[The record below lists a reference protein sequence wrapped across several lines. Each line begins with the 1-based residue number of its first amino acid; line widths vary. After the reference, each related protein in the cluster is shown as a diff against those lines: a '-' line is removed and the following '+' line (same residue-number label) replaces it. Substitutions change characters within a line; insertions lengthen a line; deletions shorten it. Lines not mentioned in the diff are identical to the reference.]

1 MLTNLVAWS
10 RAEQFTRGKDL
21 QPVNSSQKTGHRKPD
36 HVLDDGL
43 LLQTPFPSLLKW
55 GHCNNL
61 ATKLSQS
68 PGSPRHVAT
77 SGRKQTETERT
88 QEPMERTSGMS
99 WHHRLLAKALEQR
112 GRGVE
117 IDAEKQKPSRKAP
130 DEHKADRKA
139 AEGDRKSL
147 ESLDRKIAK
156 QVLRQG
162 TCRVAEGS
170 TARPRTKEKEESP
183 SEMQQRPPTGQS

>member
-10 RAEQFTRGKDL
+10 RAEQFTPGKDL

-139 AEGDRKSL
+139 AEGD
-147 ESLDRKIAK
+147 
-156 QVLRQG
+156 
-162 TCRVAEGS
+162 
-170 TARPRTKEKEESP
+170 
-183 SEMQQRPPTGQS
+183 

>member
-10 RAEQFTRGKDL
+10 RAEQFTPRKDL

-68 PGSPRHVAT
+68 PGSPRRV
-77 SGRKQTETERT
+77 TETERT

-139 AEGDRKSL
+139 AEGD
-147 ESLDRKIAK
+147 
-156 QVLRQG
+156 
-162 TCRVAEGS
+162 
-170 TARPRTKEKEESP
+170 
-183 SEMQQRPPTGQS
+183 